1 MLFQTLDK
9 LKRQSLLAAIL
20 MMALGVIM
28 LICPESY
35 VNTLVVTVGSG
46 MIIFAIVELLE
57 FIVSKKAPIHY
68 ITFTGALFIAIL
80 GVFILIYNQDL
91 LRALG
96 WLFGFVLVQD
106 GLFSLLN
113 ALLFV
118 RRSNRKG
125 WWILV
130 VLAIVLMSL
139 GVLIFLNPW
148 WNSPTLFTKIIGGAL
163 LFSAFV
169 SALRLIWVWPFKNGK
184 ERVQDASEQK
194 SAKTGG

>member
-9 LKRQSLLAAIL
+9 LKRQSILAAIL
-20 MMALGVIM
+20 MMTLGVVM

-35 VNTLVVTVGSG
+35 VNTLVVTVGYG
-46 MIIFAIVELLE
+46 IIVFAIVEMLE
-57 FIVSKKAPIHY
+57 FVVSKKALIHY

-91 LRALG
+91 LKALG

-106 GLFSLLN
+106 GLFTLLN
-113 ALLFV
+113 ALVFA

-125 WWILV
+125 WWMLIIF
-130 VLAIVLMSL
+130 AIVLMTL

-148 WNSPTLFTKIIGGAL
+148 WDSPALLMKIIGGAL

-169 SALRLIWVWPFKNGK
+169 STLRLIWVWPFTNGK
-184 ERVQDASEQK
+184 ESAENASEQ
-194 SAKTGG
+194 

>member
-1 MLFQTLDK
+1 MLFQSLDK
-9 LKRQSLLAAIL
+9 LKRQSILAAIL
-20 MMALGVIM
+20 MMALGVVM

-35 VNTLVVTVGSG
+35 VNTLVVTVGYG
-46 MIIFAIVELLE
+46 MIIFAIVEMLE
-57 FIVSKKAPIHY
+57 FLSSKKALIHY
-68 ITFTGALFIAIL
+68 IIFTGALIIAIL

-91 LRALG
+91 LKALG

-113 ALLFV
+113 ALLFA

-125 WWILV
+125 WWMLIA
-130 VLAIVLMSL
+130 LAAALMAL

-148 WNSPTLFTKIIGGAL
+148 WDSPTLLMKAIGGAL

-169 SALRLIWVWPFKNGK
+169 SVLRLIWVWPFKNEK
-184 ERVQDASEQK
+184 EGGEDASER
-194 SAKTGG
+194 

>member
-9 LKRQSLLAAIL
+9 LKRQSILAAII
-20 MMALGVIM
+20 MMALGVVM

-35 VNTLVVTVGSG
+35 VNTLVVTVGYG
-46 MIIFAIVELLE
+46 MIIFAIVEMLE
-57 FIVSKKAPIHY
+57 FIASKKAPIHY
-68 ITFTGALFIAIL
+68 IIFTGALIIAIL

-91 LRALG
+91 LKALG

-106 GLFSLLN
+106 GMFALLN
-113 ALLFV
+113 ALLFA

-125 WWILV
+125 WWVLIIFAV
-130 VLAIVLMSL
+130 VLMTL

-148 WNSPTLFTKIIGGAL
+148 WDSPTQLMKIIGGAL

-169 SALRLIWVWPFKNGK
+169 NTLRFIWAWPFKNEK
-184 ERVQDASEQK
+184 EGAEDASER
-194 SAKTGG
+194 

>member
-9 LKRQSLLAAIL
+9 LKRQSILAAIL
-20 MMALGVIM
+20 MMALGVVM

-35 VNTLVVTVGSG
+35 VNTLVVTVGYG
-46 MIIFAIVELLE
+46 MIVFALVEMLE
-57 FIVSKKAPIHY
+57 FVASRKALIHY
-68 ITFTGALFIAIL
+68 ILFTGALIIAIL

-91 LRALG
+91 LKALG

-125 WWILV
+125 WWILAVLAV
-130 VLAIVLMSL
+130 VLMTL

-148 WNSPTLFTKIIGGAL
+148 WDSPALLTKIIGGAL
-163 LFSAFV
+163 LFSAFA

-184 ERVQDASEQK
+184 ESAEDASER
-194 SAKTGG
+194 

>member
-9 LKRQSLLAAIL
+9 LKRQSILIAIL
-20 MMALGVIM
+20 MMALGVVM

-35 VNTLVVTVGSG
+35 VNTLVVTVGYG
-46 MIIFAIVELLE
+46 MIIFAIVEMLE
-57 FIVSKKAPIHY
+57 FIVSKKALIHY
-68 ITFTGALFIAIL
+68 IVFTGALFIGIL

-91 LRALG
+91 MKALG

-106 GLFSLLN
+106 GLFSLVN

-125 WWILV
+125 WWIMI
-130 VLAIVLMSL
+130 VLAIVLMAL

-148 WNSPTLFTKIIGGAL
+148 WDSPTLLAKIIGGAL

-169 SALRLIWVWPFKNGK
+169 SALRLIWVWPFRNGK
-184 ERVQDASEQK
+184 ESAEDASEQ
-194 SAKTGG
+194 